1 MRMIGFSCSETS
13 LAGTQHANMGHTI
26 TCRLTVALLAAVLL
40 ILVIAPVVYAVPKRI
55 IILRHGEKLEN
66 GAQCPI
72 GSYALCPVGQQ
83 RSLALQANYLGKGAA
98 NSLFPRG
105 VKPAAIFAVT
115 LHCLELA
122 SPAAQSWGMPIQLYS
137 VAPTDGE
144 TNDEEMAQLNVRTQQ
159 AAKSILT
166 DPRWRGKTLVV
177 VWEHDHIANKSLN
190 DENVTLYKLLHL
202 DKLPEVP
209 DEWYGGNYD
218 YFWIV
223 DYGNPNSV
231 RPTKFTSMKQVFPA
245 PYDTLPT
252 NDWDMPED
260 LPPDSGCQQ

>member
-13 LAGTQHANMGHTI
+13 LASTKHDNRDHTI

-40 ILVIAPVVYAVPKRI
+40 ILVVAPVVYAVPKRI

-72 GSYALCPVGQQ
+72 GSYGLCPVGQQ

-98 NSLFPRG
+98 NSLFRRG
-105 VKPAAIFAVT
+105 VKPAAFFAVT

-122 SPAAQSWGMPIQLYS
+122 SPAAQSWGMPIQLYP
-137 VAPTDGE
+137 VVPIDGQ
-144 TNDEEMAQLNVRTQQ
+144 TSDEETAQLNVRTQQ
-159 AAKSILT
+159 AARSILT
-166 DPRWRGKTLVV
+166 DPRWHGKILVV

-190 DENVTLYKLLHL
+190 DENATLYKLLHL

-231 RPTKFTSMKQVFPA
+231 RPTRFTSMKQVFPA

-252 NDWDMPED
+252 NDWDTPED